1 VDFRTGV
8 RRGLRCNR
16 LLARQSSQGVFDTTP
31 IDYEEEQNV
40 ELPGSSYL
48 LNLAVISITFVGFST
63 IAFIFRQAQ
72 GAGLSRNEMVFISTF
87 IQGGLLITVFS
98 LVPSLLGLFE
108 ITPSLIWRL
117 SSLALLLS
125 HLFFIV
131 SYWRH
136 RSRDLSGTERA
147 HLVISSVLETVI
159 NLSLLINA
167 IGIGIEP
174 NVGLYALGATAVLGQ
189 LMLLFLF
196 VLPQFLQPLQMD

>member
-1 VDFRTGV
+1 MSFTGCY
-8 RRGLRCNR
+8 RGP
-16 LLARQSSQGVFDTTP
+16 LARQSSKGIFDTTP
-31 IDYEEEQNV
+31 INYEEKQNM

-48 LNLAVISITFVGFST
+48 LNLAVLSITFVGFST

-72 GAGLSRNEMVFISTF
+72 DTGLSRNEIVFISTF

-98 LVPSLLGLFE
+98 LVPSLLGFFE

-117 SSLALLLS
+117 SSFALVLS

-136 RSRDLSGTERA
+136 RSRNLSRTERA
-147 HLVISSVLETVI
+147 HLVISSILETVI
-159 NLSLLINA
+159 NLSLFINA

-196 VLPQFLQPLQMD
+196 VLPQFLQPLQKD

>member
-1 VDFRTGV
+1 M
-8 RRGLRCNR
+8 
-16 LLARQSSQGVFDTTP
+16 
-31 IDYEEEQNV
+31 

-48 LNLAVISITFVGFST
+48 LNLAILSITFVGFST

-72 GAGLSRNEMVFISTF
+72 DTNLSRNDIVFIGTF

-98 LVPSLLGLFE
+98 LVPPLLGLFE
-108 ITPSLIWRL
+108 ITPPLIWRL
-117 SSLALLLS
+117 SSLVLVLS

-136 RSRDLSGTERA
+136 RSRNLSRTERA
-147 HLVISSVLETVI
+147 HLVISSTLEIVI
-159 NLSLLINA
+159 DLSLFINT

-174 NVGLYALGATAVLGQ
+174 NVGLYALGATAALGQ

-196 VLPQFLQPLQMD
+196 VLPQFLQPLQKD